1 VIHFD
6 GHGVFQTMG
15 YLLFE
20 DSKAKAHRVDADTFI
35 GQSLDDARR
44 HLYSHPERGERQREQ
59 ERIILK
65 LYDWFLPAL
74 YQAGTDTPLLIDNE
88 DNFSISSP
96 KYSHNLPRI
105 QEAGF
110 FGRSYELWQIER
122 AFVVQGTR
130 RLTISGFGGQGKTYL
145 AIEAGSWLAE
155 TGLFDWVCFV
165 DYAAFQ
171 GEDAVGLAVST
182 LATVWQ
188 ENLVDVEAANEILP
202 SRPTLLI
209 LDNLESLKP
218 AALQALL
225 TEAKSWSEIGKC
237 RVLLT
242 TRNPYFHHSDYPTE
256 GSLIHQSLALSGLAE
271 NDALVYFQGLLKL
284 PPAPQV
290 ELPKRE
296 VVLEIFKQV
305 SFHPLSIGLI
315 ARQLKTR
322 RPAELGMR
330 LEKLIAQTPDNLLL
344 ASLNLSLDKLDEEMR
359 RLLPKLGV
367 FKGGTLVSNLVAITE
382 FSESQWQNLLSALI
396 SVGFIQF
403 YDLGDDFIYLKFHP
417 TLAPICANFIYNLLN
432 YIMYYCIIDK
442 KLRKSS

>member
-1 VIHFD
+1 MSSILTGMVCFK
-6 GHGVFQTMG
+6 
-15 YLLFE
+15 LLVATTKQLF
-20 DSKAKAHRVDADTFI
+20 ATFYESLAYGAGI

-74 YQAGTDTPLLIDNE
+74 YQAGTDTPLLIDKE

-96 KYSHNLPRI
+96 KHNLPPI

-171 GEDAVGLAVST
+171 GEDAVGLAIST
-182 LATVWQ
+182 LATLWQ

-225 TEAKSWSEIGKC
+225 TVAKSWSEIGKC

-242 TRNPYFHHSDYPTE
+242 TRNPDFHHSDYPTE

-271 NDALVYFQGLLKL
+271 NDALVYFQRLLEL
-284 PPAPQV
+284 PPAPQL

-315 ARQLKTR
+315 AR
-322 RPAELGMR
+322 
-330 LEKLIAQTPDNLLL
+330 
-344 ASLNLSLDKLDEEMR
+344 
-359 RLLPKLGV
+359 GV
-367 FKGGTLVSNLVAITE
+367 VA
-382 FSESQWQNLLSALI
+382 
-396 SVGFIQF
+396 
-403 YDLGDDFIYLKFHP
+403 
-417 TLAPICANFIYNLLN
+417 
-432 YIMYYCIIDK
+432 
-442 KLRKSS
+442 